1 MKDRPVPY
9 SLVGK
14 VEKEYDWLVQS
25 DILYPVSSSKWASPV
40 VRVPKSDG
48 SIRVCRD
55 YKAINECIDDD
66 VYKLPNVQDM
76 FAMLSQDGTNPEPW
90 VLSTNYFWMKGQLSY
105 SPSLRAARSIFVHAP
120 EILNFHGDTHKLGSS
135 NYKAIV
141 LNFAFCQ
148 FIFQ

>member
-55 YKAINECIDDD
+55 YKAINECIEDD

-90 VLSTNYFWMKGQLSY
+90 VLSTNYFFTSRKVDF
-105 SPSLRAARSIFVHAP
+105 RARTRDP
-120 EILNFHGDTHKLGSS
+120 
-135 NYKAIV
+135 
-141 LNFAFCQ
+141 
-148 FIFQ
+148 